1 MAENQDITYLMVDN
15 DELRHTNIH
24 LKREFVEAKKRIR
37 ELKLHE
43 NQHVTSGQLNGHQ
56 QLQGAVLHD
65 QPQTGAP
72 LPQHTSEFE
81 SEVAPDTL
89 QSHPRL
95 DRRVLIE
102 VLYPEDDNNHSKAY
116 KDEIDRLKT
125 GLSEAETRHKAETKQ
140 KMDAWRTE
148 YACIR
153 LELERAKI
161 MAIGTRFVSPLT
173 RKKPKLG

>member
-15 DELRHTNIH
+15 DELRHTNLH
-24 LKREFVEAKKRIR
+24 LKRKLVEAKKRIR
-37 ELKLHE
+37 ELKLHQ

-56 QLQGAVLHD
+56 QVQGAVLHD
-65 QPQTGAP
+65 KPQTGAP
-72 LPQHTSEFE
+72 LPQHT

-116 KDEIDRLKT
+116 KDEIHRLKT
-125 GLSEAETRHKAETKQ
+125 ELSEAETRHKAETKQ

-161 MAIGTRFVSPLT
+161 MAIDTRFVSPLT

>member
-1 MAENQDITYLMVDN
+1 MP
-15 DELRHTNIH
+15 H
-24 LKREFVEAKKRIR
+24 
-37 ELKLHE
+37 
-43 NQHVTSGQLNGHQ
+43 
-56 QLQGAVLHD
+56 
-65 QPQTGAP
+65 
-72 LPQHTSEFE
+72 HTSEVE

-116 KDEIDRLKT
+116 KDEIDRLKNE
-125 GLSEAETRHKAETKQ
+125 LSEAETRHKAETKQ

-148 YACIR
+148 YACIW

-161 MAIGTRFVSPLT
+161 MAIDTIRFPINSKEAETWVRLES
-173 RKKPKLG
+173 RKFIRRHVELH